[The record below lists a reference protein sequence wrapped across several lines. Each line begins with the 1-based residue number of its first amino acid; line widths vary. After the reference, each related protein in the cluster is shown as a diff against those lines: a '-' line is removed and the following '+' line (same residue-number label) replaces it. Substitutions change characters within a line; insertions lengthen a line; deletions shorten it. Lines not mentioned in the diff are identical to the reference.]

1 MQLMDELQRRLEGES
16 SLFRAQLLREDIA
29 RLSKLGE
36 LAHAADEY
44 GAFTKAAMRL
54 GWTQGD
60 ARTQELAG
68 SLTALLDAV
77 YAYYR
82 GGGGDTAA
90 TQAAGEA
97 AGTTQMQPRD
107 AAQEARIA
115 AAWHELHRVRMER
128 LVGCL
133 SNPVPRPTD

>member
-1 MQLMDELQRRLEGES
+1 MDMQLLDELQRRLEGEP

-29 RLSKLGE
+29 RLTRLSE
-36 LAHAADEY
+36 LARSTDEY

-68 SLTALLDAV
+68 PLGALLEAV
-77 YAYYR
+77 YAYCR
-82 GGGGDTAA
+82 ESVGGTAA
-90 TQAAGEA
+90 GGSG
-97 AGTTQMQPRD
+97 GTRD

-115 AAWHELHRVRMER
+115 AAWSELHRVRMER

>member
-1 MQLMDELQRRLEGES
+1 MQLLDELKQRLDAES

-29 RLSKLGE
+29 RLTKLGE
-36 LAHAADEY
+36 LARSTGDFD
-44 GAFTKAAMRL
+44 AFRKAAMHI

-68 SLTALLDAV
+68 PLGILLEAV
-77 YAYYR
+77 YPYFR
-82 GGGGDTAA
+82 EDRSGT
-90 TQAAGEA
+90 AGECGA
-97 AGTTQMQPRD
+97 AACDP
-107 AAQEARIA
+107 AQEARIA

-133 SNPVPRPTD
+133 SNPVPRPAD